1 MVENIII
8 VLDVV
13 NDFLSN
19 TRNHFRLMNRTIM
32 TNVLASYRNANMFWA
47 MTDVVVKILLFRLL
61 VVASLILVLRLFFV
75 IIADILPIN
84 ITFISLWVLIVFGMQ
99 VSVVWH
105 FDVWMHI
112 LRVKNFMWVI
122 RTRVC
127 IGVIFINCNSC
138 VMLLSLYVSSM
149 HSTVSVCPKQLFI
162 SR

>member
-32 TNVLASYRNANMFWA
+32 TNMLASYRNANMFWA
-47 MTDVVVKILLFRLL
+47 MTDVVVKIMLFRLL

-99 VSVVWH
+99 VTVVWH
-105 FDVWMHI
+105 DDIGMLI
-112 LRVKNFMWVI
+112 LRVKNLM
-122 RTRVC
+122 
-127 IGVIFINCNSC
+127 
-138 VMLLSLYVSSM
+138 
-149 HSTVSVCPKQLFI
+149 
-162 SR
+162 